1 MWQIGRCCYQRS
13 QWVRP
18 PDYNFTPGKIT
29 YLTSILVQNSI
40 KLWDKKFWEKQCY
53 ILHLCCQIIKH
64 VHSILTAKWDCYEYR
79 YTMDRQWCH
88 RERPLGKISTT
99 FVRALHLERPLK
111 PPFESLTVHSVGA
124 DSKIRNV
131 VLYHLHTKYQM
142 PVYFLSSHFWD

>member
-29 YLTSILVQNSI
+29 YLTSILVHNSI

-88 RERPLGKISTT
+88 RERPLGKIFT
-99 FVRALHLERPLK
+99 A
-111 PPFESLTVHSVGA
+111 SVGGHFTWK
-124 DSKIRNV
+124 DPSNFHLHHWRSLVQVQIKRNCRNV
-131 VLYHLHTKYQM
+131 VLYSFTIS
-142 PVYFLSSHFWD
+142 VYFLLSHFWD